1 MYYFYIHSVYGILG
15 SNFLQSGSGLEFVQS
30 ILSSALKGKEIEDL
44 FVIKSFTSLKSTY
57 SIDSLTS
64 FTKDANEKRSDPVLL
79 EMGDGVESTKNFL
92 KVWSF

>member
-64 FTKDANEKRSDPVLL
+64 FTKDANEK
-79 EMGDGVESTKNFL
+79 K
-92 KVWSF
+92 K

>member
-15 SNFLQSGSGLEFVQS
+15 SNFLQSGGGLEFVQS

-44 FVIKSFTSLKSTY
+44 FIIKSFTSLKSPY

-64 FTKDANEKRSDPVLL
+64 FSKDANGSKKKWP
-79 EMGDGVESTKNFL
+79 STIGNGGWCRVNKKPF
-92 KVWSF
+92 